1 MPKSIKVIVDLRHQK
16 IKMGK
21 YNNRIIIFSLSFLY
35 ATITWAKIK
44 FDKDLALNNPI
55 QSTIDLT
62 STIEDKVPVTI
73 NPGRFTEDELIYRLP
88 KVIQG
93 TYEVSD
99 FGNYIE
105 AFIALDYN
113 GKELKSDKID
123 TNSWKIYNT
132 KQLDKITYLV
142 NDTFDIERQ
151 GDLPSVFSPEGTNIH
166 PDNYLLNLHGFIGYF
181 DILKN
186 NSYELD
192 VIAPKDFK
200 RSSSLEIS
208 NTFYTDDNKMITTY
222 NAPRYFDIT
231 DNPMMYGNID
241 VEEFIVGD
249 INVELSVYSP
259 NNLHSANEI
268 KQTVYKMMEAQ
279 KAYLGDLHTTDRYN
293 IILFLSDGKIDS
305 PAGYGALEHQKST
318 VTVLRE
324 NSSKNYLAKSII
336 DIVGHEFFHII
347 TPLGIHSEDIHYFDY
362 NDPTFSKH
370 LWMYEGVTEYFAQH
384 FQVYEGLVP
393 ANNFYIE
400 MSHKINISRGYDDT
414 TSFTEMSEH
423 IDKEPFS
430 NNYYNVYCK
439 GALIGMC
446 LDIIIREESKGTRS
460 LVSLMKELSL
470 KYGENRPF
478 EDDFIINEIT
488 QMTYPSIG
496 DFFTNYIE
504 GNTPIPYGE
513 IFSKVGLELNK
524 YNIIK
529 ANENASKEQ
538 IELRNSWLNI
548 N

>member
-1 MPKSIKVIVDLRHQK
+1 MRLNTFKT
-16 IKMGK
+16 
-21 YNNRIIIFSLSFLY
+21 IIFSFGFLFVI
-35 ATITWAKIK
+35 ITNAKTKNDNI
-44 FDKDLALNNPI
+44 LAINSPI
-55 QSTIDLT
+55 ESTIDLT
-62 STIEDKVPVTI
+62 SVIDDKAPVTI
-73 NPGRFTEDELIYRLP
+73 NPGRFTEDEIIFRLP

-105 AFIALDYN
+105 GFMALDYE
-113 GKELKSDKID
+113 GKELKSEKID
-123 TNSWKIYNT
+123 TNSWKIYNAT
-132 KQLDKITYLV
+132 QLDKITYLV

-151 GDLPSVFSPEGTNIH
+151 GDLPVVFSPEGTNINS
-166 PDNYLLNLHGFIGYF
+166 DNYLLNLHGFIGYF

-186 NSYELD
+186 NSYKLE

-208 NTFYTDDNKMITTY
+208 NTFYTDDNKVITTY
-222 NAPRYFDIT
+222 EAPRYFDLT
-231 DNPMMYGNID
+231 DNPMMYGDFD
-241 VEEFIVGD
+241 VEEFMVDD

-259 NNLHSANEI
+259 NKLHSAEEI

-279 KAYLGDLHTTDRYN
+279 KTYLGDLHTTDRYD
-293 IILFLSDGKIDS
+293 IILFLSDGQIDS

-324 NSSKNYLAKSII
+324 NSSKDYLAKSVI

-362 NDPTFSKH
+362 NNPTFSKH

-384 FQVYEGLVP
+384 FQVYEGLEP
-393 ANNFYIE
+393 ANDFYIE
-400 MSHKINISRGYDDT
+400 MSHKINISRNFDDSM
-414 TSFTEMSEH
+414 SFTEMSEH
-423 IDKEPFS
+423 IDEEPYS

-446 LDIIIREESKGTRS
+446 LDILIREESHGNRS

-470 KYGENRPF
+470 KYGEQKPF
-478 EDDFIINEIT
+478 EDDSIIEEIT
-488 QMTYPSIG
+488 KMTYPSVG
-496 DFFTNYIE
+496 LFFKNHLE
-504 GNTPIPYGE
+504 GTTPIPYDE
-513 IFSKVGLELNK
+513 ILDKVGLELNK

-529 ANENASKEQ
+529 VNENATQSQ
-538 IELRNSWLNI
+538 IDLRNSWLNS